1 MLANR
6 YMARAAAC
14 DLGLVVNSSTLV
26 VACEPVTGSGKFVIA
41 DWIELRPAPG
51 VPLKPSE
58 VARAFALCLRKHA
71 IDLVMADGHYL
82 ESLKENLAPFRIG
95 VVPLPGGIEGK
106 FEQYN
111 LTRTTFH
118 ESRLAIPNDGRMVEQ
133 LKGVTSRAN
142 SGGSFSILQPKRRD
156 GSHGDI
162 VSALVGAVWALEYAR
177 THPRQ
182 GRTFDPEVIRLAF
195 AGELR
200 FA

>member
-1 MLANR
+1 
-6 YMARAAAC
+6 MARAAAC

-26 VACEPVTGSGKFVIA
+26 VACEPEVGSGKFVIA
-41 DWIELRPAPG
+41 DWIELRPERG

-58 VARAFALCLRKHA
+58 VARAFALCLRRHA

-82 ESLKENLAPFRIG
+82 ESLRENLAPFRIS

-106 FEQYN
+106 FEQFN
-111 LTRTTFH
+111 LTRTTLH
-118 ESRLAIPNDGRMVEQ
+118 ESRLVLPNDRRMIEQ
-133 LKGVTSRAN
+133 LKAVTSRAN

-177 THPRQ
+177 THPRRDRSYQ
-182 GRTFDPEVIRLAF
+182 GEVLRLAF
-195 AGELR
+195 AGELV
-200 FA
+200 FD